1 MGIFTMCSYVG
12 ECGNAYLS
20 EDEKIGFID
29 KLGFHFNLKSG
40 WDLGTLVCPPQLF
53 ASHSLFRK
61 W

>member
-1 MGIFTMCSYVG
+1 MCSYVG

-29 KLGFHFNLKSG
+29 KLGFHFNIKSG